1 MYNLNHPEVRRR
13 FSRAVSLGGYLHFID
28 RVKELKEGKML
39 TEEMIDR
46 AINECI
52 EQGILAD
59 FFREHRKEIKNTMII
74 DETYENRL
82 RLERL
87 ENERERVELGEEY
100 EKRLELE
107 RRENKRELGELSEE
121 YEKRLELERQ
131 ENKRELGELSEE
143 YEKRLELERNENE
156 KRLELVKQEAE
167 RKAERQAVEVM
178 KRTLGNLME
187 TMQLTAEQAM
197 DALLIPPEERQK
209 YRG

>member
-28 RVKELKEGKML
+28 RVKELKGGKML

-52 EQGILAD
+52 EQGILAE

-87 ENERERVELGEEY
+87 ENERERAD
-100 EKRLELE
+100 RPS
-107 RRENKRELGELSEE
+107 R
-121 YEKRLELERQ
+121 
-131 ENKRELGELSEE
+131 
-143 YEKRLELERNENE
+143 
-156 KRLELVKQEAE
+156 
-167 RKAERQAVEVM
+167 
-178 KRTLGNLME
+178 
-187 TMQLTAEQAM
+187 
-197 DALLIPPEERQK
+197 PPPPHNHGAAGATPPPPPPPPQTKPAPRP
-209 YRG
+209 YP